1 MTTLCGSCG
10 FENPP
15 GMRFCGNC
23 GTRLDESDALE
34 KEPRISPFTP
44 EFGTMMGAD
53 LVQRLHQA
61 GIEAIGQRRNTT
73 VLFAD
78 ISGSTA
84 LSERIDGE
92 DYYNLLQE
100 YIRVLSNNVYKY
112 EGVVD
117 KIIGDGLMALFGAP
131 ISHENNAERAVRA
144 ALDMQKE
151 LHSLSRKLFEEMGID
166 LGVRIGLHA
175 GSVIIGGF
183 GSDNQLLNYTA
194 VGDTVNLAHRIE
206 EAAPPGTILI
216 SETVYNQVRAIFD
229 CQQISVLNPKGVA
242 HPVVAY
248 RVLDL
253 RARPG
258 SVRGIEGFY
267 APMIGRDQE
276 LIQLKQAAQDLIA
289 NHRGQLALISGE
301 AGLGKSRLTVEF
313 KAWLSQY
320 RFLVL
325 EGQSLAYRRVS
336 YWLIREVLYSYLEL
350 PSTTPPLQTR
360 ERLSR
365 YMYQLLGNQA
375 DEMLPF
381 LEQLMSLPF
390 SNAEAGE
397 RLLLMEAEQL
407 RQQIFLAVRDFLS
420 VEADH
425 RPILLILEDLHWA
438 DEASLDLVVS
448 LLDLLRQK
456 PIFIL
461 AILRTI
467 QGDELERMKSWG
479 EQNLG
484 ERFQNIQL
492 QNLSLEQSK
501 QLLQLLLSI
510 PDLPEKFRAH
520 ILLRAAGIPFYL
532 EEILRM
538 LIDQGVLRHEMGRWN
553 IIPGEGLTSLGV
565 PDTLKD
571 LILTRFDSLQPLQ
584 RQILQV
590 ASVIG
595 RDFSLP
601 ILSAVL
607 QKIESH
613 DLHNTIDKLV
623 EREFILPQPGA
634 PDIEYSFRHVLMS
647 DAIYSTV
654 LRKERSALHGQ
665 VADTIERIYADRLD
679 DQIELLANHYR
690 WSPRL
695 DRALHYLLLAG
706 QKAERNQANQ
716 QARQHYEAALE
727 LLPKMTPSVYQKFQV
742 HTGMGDVLLFTGD
755 YTDARNHYTQALDAF
770 SLDADNLFVQE
781 RSSLRRKI
789 ARTFERQGDYDQA
802 QNQLFSAIQTQGATS
817 SENQAER
824 AQVWN
829 DLAWIDFRRGNYA
842 EADDLLRKTL
852 SLVENSNAYDV
863 VASIYNRL
871 GGVAYNLGD
880 WESAAAHL
888 RKSIAIRES
897 AHDLV
902 NLATSLNN
910 LGLLEFEMGQYDNA
924 LENLT
929 RSYELKS
936 RLGQA
941 EGISMALNNL
951 GWLRVQRG
959 ELKEASQ
966 VLESALEYARQ
977 IGYTSLHCQVLATF
991 SEMHLAAED
1000 WEQARQVLNEAIRMS
1015 QDRGPSDEL
1024 ADLYRQMGQVA
1035 IGEGDC
1041 QAAVSWAKK
1050 AGESFEALGEE
1061 TRGRNPVIWAEYLCL
1076 RGRLATCQGNFVEAQ
1091 EYLDKS
1097 KQSFEKARSR
1107 LGQGRVLYYQGD
1119 LARAQGNTVSASDHY
1134 QQAEASFR
1142 SIGARLEAERAR
1154 EAVLSVSQPA
1164 G

>member
-1 MTTLCGSCG
+1 
-10 FENPP
+10 
-15 GMRFCGNC
+15 
-23 GTRLDESDALE
+23 
-34 KEPRISPFTP
+34 
-44 EFGTMMGAD
+44 MGVD
-53 LVQRLHQA
+53 LVGRLHQA

-73 VLFAD
+73 ILFAD

-84 LSERIDGE
+84 LSEQIDSE
-92 DYYNLLQE
+92 DYYNLLQA

-151 LHSLSRKLFEEMGID
+151 LHGLSRKLFEEMGIEVN
-166 LGVRIGLHA
+166 VRIGLHA

-183 GSDNQLLNYTA
+183 GSDNLLLNYTA
-194 VGDTVNLAHRIE
+194 IGDTVNLAHRIE
-206 EAAPPGTILI
+206 EAAPPGAILV
-216 SETVYNQVRAIFD
+216 SETVYNQVRALFD
-229 CQQISVLNPKGVA
+229 CQQISVLNPKGIA

-248 RVLDL
+248 RVLGQ
-253 RARPG
+253 RVRPG

-289 NHRGQLALISGE
+289 NKKGHLALIFGE
-301 AGLGKSRLTVEF
+301 AGLGKSRLTAEF
-313 KAWLSQY
+313 KASLNQY
-320 RFLVL
+320 RFLIL
-325 EGQSLAYRRVS
+325 EGQSLTYRRVS
-336 YWLIREVLYSYLEL
+336 YWLIREVFYSYLGL
-350 PSTTPPLQTR
+350 PSTTPLLQTR

-365 YMYQLLGNQA
+365 FMYQLLGDQA
-375 DEMLPF
+375 DEMLPY
-381 LEQLMSLPF
+381 LEHLMSLPF
-390 SNAEAGE
+390 SNIEAGE
-397 RLLLMEAEQL
+397 RLLHMEAEQL

-420 VEADH
+420 MEADH
-425 RPILLILEDLHWA
+425 RPLLLILDDLHWA
-438 DEASLDLVVS
+438 DEASLELVVS

-461 AILRTI
+461 AISRTL
-467 QGDELERMKSWG
+467 QGSGLERINGWG

-484 ERFQNIQL
+484 ERFHNIRL

-510 PDLPEKFRAH
+510 PNLPEPFREQ
-520 ILLRAAGIPFYL
+520 ILHRAAGIPFYL

-538 LIDQGVLRHEMGRWN
+538 LIDQGVLRNEIGRWA
-553 IIPGEGLTSLGV
+553 IVSGKDISSLGV

-571 LILTRFDSLQPLQ
+571 LILTRFDNLQPAQ
-584 RQILQV
+584 RQILQI

-601 ILSAVL
+601 VLSAVL
-607 QKIESH
+607 RGTEIH
-613 DLHNTIDKLV
+613 DLHKTIDTLV

-679 DQIELLANHYR
+679 DQVELLANHYR
-690 WSPRL
+690 WSTRL

-706 QKAERNQANQ
+706 QKAVRSQANQ

-727 LLPKMTPSVYQKFQV
+727 LLHKTTPSVYQKFQV
-742 HTGMGDVLLFTGD
+742 YAGMGDVLLFTGD
-755 YTDARNHYTQALDAF
+755 YLEARNDYKQALEAF
-770 SLDADNLFVQE
+770 SQDADNLFVQE

-789 ARTFERQGDYDQA
+789 ARTHERQGDYDQA
-802 QNQLFSAIQTQGATS
+802 QNQLFSAIQTLGATP
-817 SENQAER
+817 SENPAER

-829 DLAWIDFRRGNYA
+829 DLAWIDFRRGNYT
-842 EADDLLRKTL
+842 EAAVLLHKAL
-852 SLVENSNAYDV
+852 SLVENSHAYEV

-880 WESAAAHL
+880 WDAAAAHL
-888 RKSIAIRES
+888 RKSITIRES
-897 AHDLV
+897 THDLV

-910 LGLLEFEMGQYDNA
+910 LGLLEFEMGQFDNA
-924 LENLT
+924 LANLT

-941 EGISMALNNL
+941 EGIAMALNNL

-959 ELKEASQ
+959 ELEEARQ
-966 VLESALEYARQ
+966 VLDGALEYARQ

-991 SEMHLAAED
+991 SEMYLAAED
-1000 WEQARQVLNEAIRMS
+1000 WEQARQVLDEAIRML

-1024 ADLYRQMGQVA
+1024 ADLYRQMGQLA

-1041 QAAVSWAKK
+1041 QTGMSWAKK
-1050 AGESFEALGEE
+1050 AGESLEALDEE
-1061 TRGRNPVIWAEYLCL
+1061 ARGRNPVLWAEYLCL
-1076 RGRLATCQGNFVEAQ
+1076 HGRLAICQGNFAEA
-1091 EYLDKS
+1091 EDYLDKS

-1107 LGQGRVLYYQGD
+1107 LGQGRVEYYQGD
-1119 LARAQGNTVSASDHY
+1119 LARAQGNTGSASEHY
-1134 QQAEASFR
+1134 QQAEALFH
-1142 SIGARLEAERAR
+1142 SIGARLEAGRAR
-1154 EAVLSVSQPA
+1154 KAILSVSLPES
-1164 G
+1164 

>member
-1 MTTLCGSCG
+1 MTTLCGNCG
-10 FENPP
+10 FDNPA

-23 GTRLDESDALE
+23 GTRLDENDRAE
-34 KEPRISPFTP
+34 KAPRISPIQP
-44 EFGTMMGAD
+44 EFGTLMGTD

-61 GIEAIGQRRNTT
+61 GIDAIGQRRNTT

-84 LSERIDGE
+84 LSERIDSE
-92 DYYNLLQE
+92 DYYNLLQD

-151 LHSLSRKLFEEMGID
+151 LHGLSRKLYDEMGID
-166 LGVRIGLHA
+166 LSVRIGLHA
-175 GSVIIGGF
+175 GSVVIGGF
-183 GSDNQLLNYTA
+183 GSDNLLLSYTA
-194 VGDTVNLAHRIE
+194 IGDTVNLAHRIE
-206 EAAPPGTILI
+206 EAAPPGAILV
-216 SETVYNQVRAIFD
+216 SETVYNQVRAFFD
-229 CQQISVLNPKGVA
+229 CQQVSVLNPKGIA

-248 RVLDL
+248 RVLGQ
-253 RARPG
+253 RSRPG

-276 LIQLKQAAQDLIA
+276 LIQLKQAAQELIA
-289 NHRGQLALISGE
+289 NRRGQLALILGE
-301 AGLGKSRLTVEF
+301 AGLGKSRLTAEF
-313 KAWLSQY
+313 KASLSQY
-320 RFLVL
+320 RFLAL

-336 YWLIREVLYSYLEL
+336 YWLVREILYSYLEL

-365 YMYQLLGNQA
+365 YMYQLLGDQA
-375 DEMLPF
+375 DEMLPY

-397 RLLLMEAEQL
+397 RLLRMEAEQL

-420 VEADH
+420 AEADQ
-425 RPILLILEDLHWA
+425 RPLLLILDDLHWA
-438 DEASLDLVVS
+438 DEASLELVVS

-461 AILRTI
+461 AISRTL
-467 QGDELERMKSWG
+467 QGDGLERMKAWG

-484 ERFQNIQL
+484 ERFLNIQL

-510 PDLPEKFRAH
+510 PNLPEPFREH
-520 ILLRAAGIPFYL
+520 ILQRAAGIPFYL

-538 LIDQGVLRHEMGRWN
+538 LIDQGVLRNELGRW
-553 IIPGEGLTSLGV
+553 IIVPGEELTSLGV

-571 LILTRFDSLQPLQ
+571 LILTRFDNLQPLQ

-601 ILSAVL
+601 ILSAVVRN
-607 QKIESH
+607 IESH
-613 DLHNTIDKLV
+613 DLHKTIDSLV

-679 DQIELLANHYR
+679 DQVELLANHYR
-690 WSPRL
+690 WSSRL

-706 QKAERNQANQ
+706 QKAVRNQANQ

-727 LLPKMTPSVYQKFQV
+727 LLPKTTPSVYQKFHV
-742 HTGMGDVLLFTGD
+742 YSGMGDVLLFTGD
-755 YTDARNHYTQALDAF
+755 YPEARNQYKQALEAF
-770 SLDADNLFVQE
+770 NLDADNLFVQE

-789 ARTFERQGDYDQA
+789 VRTFERQGDYEQA
-802 QNQLFSAIQTQGATS
+802 QNQLFSAIQTLGATPS
-817 SENQAER
+817 ANSAER

-829 DLAWIDFRRGNYA
+829 DLAWIDFRRGNYP
-842 EADDLLRKTL
+842 EADGLLHKALDL
-852 SLVENSNAYDV
+852 VANSNAYDV

-880 WESAAAHL
+880 WEAAAAHL
-888 RKSIAIRES
+888 RKSINIREA

-910 LGLLEFEMGQYDNA
+910 LGLLEFELGQFDNA

-941 EGISMALNNL
+941 EGIAMALNNL

-959 ELKEASQ
+959 DLEEARQ
-966 VLESALEYARQ
+966 VLERALDYAQQ

-1000 WEQARQVLNEAIRMS
+1000 WEQARQVLDEAIRMS
-1015 QDRGPSDEL
+1015 QERGSSDEL
-1024 ADLYRQMGQVA
+1024 ADLYRQMGQVTL
-1035 IGEGDC
+1035 GTGDC
-1041 QAAVSWAKK
+1041 QSALNWAIK
-1050 AGESFEALGEE
+1050 AGESLEALGEE
-1061 TRGRNPVIWAEYLCL
+1061 ARGRNPVVWAEYLCF
-1076 RGRLATCQGNFVEAQ
+1076 R
-1091 EYLDKS
+1091 
-1097 KQSFEKARSR
+1097 
-1107 LGQGRVLYYQGD
+1107 GQGSNLPG
-1119 LARAQGNTVSASDHY
+1119 
-1134 QQAEASFR
+1134 
-1142 SIGARLEAERAR
+1142 
-1154 EAVLSVSQPA
+1154 
-1164 G
+1164 